1 MRAGDGC
8 MQPRTE
14 GTRTPHLVAVLLG
27 VGLLAS
33 AATAAPAP
41 AAPVE
46 VELTADLGGA
56 SLSQVEIVRRV
67 IEAARIIEDLYH
79 EQVEVLGFYPDD
91 MSPEEFGAWEEA
103 AAASP
108 YTLVRRDAAGEL
120 EAVPYHELWP
130 GELGRIARLLAE
142 AAELTDDEGLRHYLT
157 QRARA
162 LIVGDYR
169 RAEQA
174 WQAMRYSDLEVLIGP
189 IGKDDDAEYG
199 LKAAFG
205 AYLLI
210 RDWAWGAR
218 LAGFSVFLPELQHEL
233 PVSAAFKAEV
243 PEVEMKV
250 AVYDLLY
257 HAGYGAARIGVVAPD
272 TAADRRV
279 RLERGPRRLQLRNVM
294 RARFDALVRPAAEV
308 LLAPE
313 ERRRV
318 GFEPFFLNTM
328 LHEMA
333 HELGVRETVT
343 GRGPVRAALGE
354 YADVVEEAK
363 ASVLSLWMVERL
375 QARGE
380 LPETGLAD
388 HYASFL
394 AGLFRT
400 VQLDGDSPAGQARLL
415 VFNFFRDW
423 GAIRRQGDSG
433 HYHVDA
439 DAMAPAI
446 EALAAQLLTLQG
458 SGDREGAALL
468 VDALAWP
475 RPEFRADLERLDA
488 AGVPAAIVFRQ
499 GESLLGL

>member
-1 MRAGDGC
+1 
-8 MQPRTE
+8 MQR
-14 GTRTPHLVAVLLG
+14 LAVLVLG
-27 VGLLAS
+27 LGLLAAEAS
-33 AATAAPAP
+33 AAPVEGT
-41 AAPVE
+41 PVE
-46 VELTADLGGA
+46 VELRADLSTA
-56 SLSQVEIVRRV
+56 SLRQVEIIRLV
-67 IEAARIIEDLYH
+67 IEAARIIERLYR
-79 EQVEVLGFYPDD
+79 EQVEVLGFYPED
-91 MSPEEFGAWEEA
+91 MSPEEFGDWEDA
-103 AAASP
+103 AGASP

-130 GELGRIARLLAE
+130 DELARIAWLLAR
-142 AAELTDDEGLRHYLT
+142 AAEITDDEGLQHYLT

-169 RAEQA
+169 RAERA

-189 IGKDDDAEYG
+189 IGKDDDLDYG

-205 AYLLI
+205 AYLLM

-218 LAGFSVFLPELQHEL
+218 LARFSVFLPELQHEL
-233 PVSAAFKAEV
+233 PVSEAFKAEV

-257 HAGYGAARIGVVAPD
+257 HAGYGAARSGVVTPD

-294 RARFDALVRPAAEV
+294 RAHFDVLVRPAAEV

-318 GFEPFFLNTM
+318 HFEPFFLNTM

-333 HELGVRETVT
+333 HQLGLRDTIT

-354 YADVVEEAK
+354 HADLIEEAK
-363 ASVLSLWMVERL
+363 ATVLSLWMAERL

-380 LPETGLAD
+380 LPESALRE

-394 AGLFRT
+394 AGLFRH
-400 VQLDGDSPAGQARLL
+400 VQLEGDSPGARARLL
-415 VFNFFRDW
+415 VFNYFRDR
-423 GAIRRQGDSG
+423 GAIRRDRDSG
-433 HYHVDA
+433 LYHVDA
-439 DAMAPAI
+439 ATIAPAI
-446 EALAAQLLTLQG
+446 EALATQLLVLQG
-458 SGDREGAALL
+458 SGDREGAAM
-468 VDALAWP
+468 LAETLGGT
-475 RPEFRADLERLDA
+475 RPELRADLERLEA

-499 GESLLGL
+499 GEALLGL